1 MLTKFKLPN
10 NIQIIPFELNLKKD
24 KWLFV
29 RIYKPPLQNN
39 QYFVSILSDLLDF
52 YSTEYDNKV
61 VLGDL
66 NLELSSPS
74 MLSFMDSQ
82 NFVNLIKSKIYFK
95 GTGSCIGLIL
105 RNRKYSFK
113 NTSSYETG
121 LSDHHHLIYSVMKI
135 TFRFEEPKKSIYR
148 NYSNFSQ
155 KDFQSDL
162 MLNIREGK
170 KNYLEFEKNFVE
182 TLDKNAP
189 KKTKIFRGNHTSYM
203 NKILRKA
210 VMKCSQLG
218 NKANKMHD
226 PKDISKYKKQRNC
239 VVKLNNQSKQEYF
252 DNFNPFLYSKPSWKS
267 CKLYISNK
275 HSFGGS
281 KNAFNENG
289 EIATENIKIA
299 NSFNLN
305 FELVADSL
313 ELFDW
318 PLQSNICGGYL
329 I

>member
-29 RIYKPPLQNN
+29 KIYKPPLQNN

-52 YSTEYDNKV
+52 CATEYDNKV
-61 VLGDL
+61 ELGDL
-66 NLELSSPS
+66 NLELLSPS

-82 NFVNLIKSKIYFK
+82 NFVNLIKNKICFK
-95 GTGSCIGLIL
+95 GAGSCIVLIL
-105 RNRKYSFK
+105 RNGKYSFK
-113 NTSSYETG
+113 NTSSYKTG
-121 LSDHHHLIYSVMKI
+121 LSDHDHLIYSVMKT
-135 TFRFEEPKKSIYR
+135 TFKCEKPKKSIYR

-170 KNYLEFEKNFVE
+170 KNDPKN
-182 TLDKNAP
+182 
-189 KKTKIFRGNHTSYM
+189 TKIFRGNHTSYI
-203 NKILRKA
+203 NEILRKA
-210 VMKCSQLG
+210 VMKCSELG
-218 NKANKMHD
+218 NKTKKMHD

-239 VVKLNNQSKQEYF
+239 VVKLNNQSKQGHF
-252 DNFNPFLYSKPSWKS
+252 DSFNPFLYSKPSWKS

-281 KNAFNENG
+281 KNALNENG
-289 EIATENIKIA
+289 EIATENINIA
-299 NSFNLN
+299 NSFNLY
-305 FELVADSL
+305 FESVTDSL

-318 PLQSNICGGYL
+318 PLQSNISYGYL

>member
-1 MLTKFKLPN
+1 M
-10 NIQIIPFELNLKKD
+10 
-24 KWLFV
+24 
-29 RIYKPPLQNN
+29 QNN

-52 YSTEYDNKV
+52 YATEYDNKV

-82 NFVNLIKSKIYFK
+82 NFVNLKKNKICFK
-95 GTGSCIGLIL
+95 GEGPCIGLIL

-121 LSDHHHLIYSVMKI
+121 LSDHHHLIYSVMKT
-135 TFRFEEPKKSIYR
+135 TFRCEEPKKSIYR

-162 MLNIREGK
+162 MLKIREGK
-170 KNYLEFEKNFVE
+170 KNNLEFEKNFVE

-189 KKTKIFRGNHTSYM
+189 KKTKIFPGNHTSYM

-210 VMKCSQLG
+210 VMKYSQLG
-218 NKANKMHD
+218 NKANKMHG
-226 PKDISKYKKQRNC
+226 PKDISKYKKQRNY

-252 DNFNPFLYSKPSWKS
+252 DSFNPFLYSKPSWKS

-275 HSFGGS
+275 HSFDGS
-281 KNAFNENG
+281 KNALNKNG
-289 EIATENIKIA
+289 EIVTENIKIA
-299 NSFNLN
+299 KSFNLY
-305 FELVADSL
+305 FESVTDSL
-313 ELFDW
+313 ELFAW
-318 PLQSNICGGYL
+318 PLQSNISYGYL
-329 I
+329 M